1 MAFRRKKGFTATRSK
16 LTSRR
21 LRTATVGTHVPRRS
35 RADTN
40 AASVGFSNPRKQRRA
55 TRGYVDTILPS
66 TATRESSS
74 QYARRVSR
82 REFADEVRR
91 RSRMRRTVALV
102 ACAVVALVAAGVAGT
117 AAFFGSL
124 DSRMGLAGSDASS
137 ALAAAK
143 EGEPFYALVAADL
156 DEAGSAGAVE
166 GPDALALVRIDEA
179 ARAVSVVSI
188 PANLRVVLSDGEAH
202 PVRDAAASGDA
213 ALVKAVADFA
223 GVDIAHLVKTDAAGI
238 MRLVDAAGGVEV
250 EISEEVDDPTAGD
263 VYLPAGRQVLGGR
276 EALTLLRA
284 SNFENGVEQ
293 QASNQRAVLGA
304 LSLKL
309 LGGGTLD
316 LLSLLDKVGGSFR
329 TDLGAQGALSLAG
342 KLRGMDASAVRG
354 ALVPGQ
360 ELQSGGTSLYAASS
374 DAWSAM
380 MERVEAGEDPAVAD
394 EASSVDPASF
404 TITVRNGSAITG
416 GAAQLAGTL
425 EGRGFKVVETGN
437 TDVYAAYDETLV
449 VYNDD
454 AYEAA
459 AQTVVDALGFG
470 RTVAGNGFYTFESD
484 VLVVLGEDWKPT
496 A

>member
-137 ALAAAK
+137 ALAAEK

-284 SNFENGVEQ
+284 SNFESGVEQ

-316 LLSLLDKVGGSFR
+316 LLSLLDEVGGSFR

-360 ELQSGGTSLYAASS
+360 ELQGDGASLYAASS
-374 DAWSAM
+374 DAWSTM

-394 EASSVDPASF
+394 EAPSVDPASF

>member
-137 ALAAAK
+137 ALAAEK

-213 ALVKAVADFA
+213 AFVKAVADFA

-360 ELQSGGTSLYAASS
+360 ELQGDGASLYAASS
-374 DAWSAM
+374 DAWSTM

-394 EASSVDPASF
+394 EAPSVDPASF

>member
-137 ALAAAK
+137 ALAAEK

-213 ALVKAVADFA
+213 ALVKAAADFA

-238 MRLVDAAGGVEV
+238 MRLVDAAGGVET

-316 LLSLLDKVGGSFR
+316 LLSLLDEVGGSFR

>member
-213 ALVKAVADFA
+213 ALVKAAADFA

-360 ELQSGGTSLYAASS
+360 ELQGDGASLYAASS
-374 DAWSAM
+374 DAWSTM

-394 EASSVDPASF
+394 EAPSVDPASF

>member
-213 ALVKAVADFA
+213 ALVKAAADFA

-250 EISEEVDDPTAGD
+250 EISEEVDDPAAGD

-360 ELQSGGTSLYAASS
+360 ELQGDGASLYAASS
-374 DAWSAM
+374 DAWSTM

-394 EASSVDPASF
+394 EAPSVDPASF

>member
-137 ALAAAK
+137 ALAAEK

-213 ALVKAVADFA
+213 ALVKAAADFA

-316 LLSLLDKVGGSFR
+316 LLSLLDEVGGSFR

-360 ELQSGGTSLYAASS
+360 ELQGDGASLYAASS
-374 DAWSAM
+374 DAWSTM

-404 TITVRNGSAITG
+404 AITVRNGSAITG

>member
-316 LLSLLDKVGGSFR
+316 LLSLLDEVGGSFR

-360 ELQSGGTSLYAASS
+360 ELQGDGASLYAASS
-374 DAWSAM
+374 DAWSTM

-394 EASSVDPASF
+394 EAPSVDPASF

-454 AYEAA
+454 AYEVA

>member
-137 ALAAAK
+137 ALAAEK

-213 ALVKAVADFA
+213 ALVKAAADFA

-360 ELQSGGTSLYAASS
+360 ELQGDGASLYAASS
-374 DAWSAM
+374 DAWSTM

-394 EASSVDPASF
+394 EAPSVDPASF

>member
-360 ELQSGGTSLYAASS
+360 ELQGDGASLYAASS
-374 DAWSAM
+374 DAWSTM

-394 EASSVDPASF
+394 EAPSVDPASF

>member
-213 ALVKAVADFA
+213 ALVKAVSDFA
-223 GVDIAHLVKTDAAGI
+223 GVDIAHFVKTDAAGI

-360 ELQSGGTSLYAASS
+360 ELQGDGASLYAASS
-374 DAWSAM
+374 DAWSTM

-394 EASSVDPASF
+394 EAPSVDPASF
-404 TITVRNGSAITG
+404 AITVRNGSAITG

>member
-82 REFADEVRR
+82 REFSDEVRR
-91 RSRMRRTVALV
+91 RARMRRIVAVV

-213 ALVKAVADFA
+213 ALVKAVSDFA
-223 GVDIAHLVKTDAAGI
+223 GVDIAHFVKTDAAGI
-238 MRLVDAAGGVEV
+238 MRLVDAAGGVET

-284 SNFENGVEQ
+284 SNFESGVEQ

-316 LLSLLDKVGGSFR
+316 LLSLLDEVGGSFR

-360 ELQSGGTSLYAASS
+360 ELQGDGASLYAASS
-374 DAWSAM
+374 DAWSTM

-394 EASSVDPASF
+394 EAPSVDPASF
-404 TITVRNGSAITG
+404 AITVRNGSAITG

>member
-156 DEAGSAGAVE
+156 DEAGSTGAVE

-213 ALVKAVADFA
+213 AFVKAVADFA
-223 GVDIAHLVKTDAAGI
+223 GVDIAHFVKTDAAGI
-238 MRLVDAAGGVEV
+238 TRLVDAVGGVEV
-250 EISEEVDDPTAGD
+250 DISEEVDDPAAGD

-316 LLSLLDKVGGSFR
+316 LLSLLDEVGGSFR

-360 ELQSGGTSLYAASS
+360 ELQGDGASLYAASS
-374 DAWSAM
+374 DAWSTM

-394 EASSVDPASF
+394 EAPSVDPASF
-404 TITVRNGSAITG
+404 AITVRNGSAITG

>member
-156 DEAGSAGAVE
+156 DEAGSTGAVE

-213 ALVKAVADFA
+213 ALVKAAADFA

-284 SNFENGVEQ
+284 SNFESGVEQ

-316 LLSLLDKVGGSFR
+316 LLSLLDEVGGSFR

>member
-213 ALVKAVADFA
+213 ALVKAAADFA

-238 MRLVDAAGGVEV
+238 MRLVDAVGGVEV

-263 VYLPAGRQVLGGR
+263 VYLPAGCQVLGGR

-360 ELQSGGTSLYAASS
+360 ELQGDGASLYAASS
-374 DAWSAM
+374 DAWSTM

-394 EASSVDPASF
+394 EAPSVDPASF

>member
-213 ALVKAVADFA
+213 ALVKAVSDFA
-223 GVDIAHLVKTDAAGI
+223 GVDIAHFVKTDAAGI
-238 MRLVDAAGGVEV
+238 MRLVDAAGGVET

-284 SNFENGVEQ
+284 SNFESGVEQ

-316 LLSLLDKVGGSFR
+316 LLSLLDEVGGSFR

-360 ELQSGGTSLYAASS
+360 ELQGDGASLYAASS
-374 DAWSAM
+374 DAWSTM

-394 EASSVDPASF
+394 EAPSVDPASF

>member
-1 MAFRRKKGFTATRSK
+1 MVRRRQGFTAAQSK
-16 LTSRR
+16 TTSRR

-156 DEAGSAGAVE
+156 DEVGSAGAVE

-223 GVDIAHLVKTDAAGI
+223 GVDIAHLVKTDATGI
-238 MRLVDAAGGVEV
+238 MRLVDAVGGVEV

-316 LLSLLDKVGGSFR
+316 LLSLLDEVGGSFR

-360 ELQSGGTSLYAASS
+360 ELQGDGASLYAASS
-374 DAWSAM
+374 DAWSTM

-394 EASSVDPASF
+394 EAPSVDPASF
-404 TITVRNGSAITG
+404 AITVRNGSAITG

>member
-156 DEAGSAGAVE
+156 DEVGSAGAVE

-223 GVDIAHLVKTDAAGI
+223 GVDIAHLVKTDATGI

-360 ELQSGGTSLYAASS
+360 ELQGDGASLYAASS
-374 DAWSAM
+374 DAWSTM

-394 EASSVDPASF
+394 EAPSVDPASF

-437 TDVYAAYDETLV
+437 TDVYAAYGETLV

>member
-91 RSRMRRTVALV
+91 HARTRRIAVFV
-102 ACAVVALVAAGVAGT
+102 ACALVALVAAGVAGA

-137 ALAAAK
+137 ALAAEK

-213 ALVKAVADFA
+213 ALVKAVSDFA
-223 GVDIAHLVKTDAAGI
+223 GVDIAHLVKTDATGI

-284 SNFENGVEQ
+284 SNFESGVEQ

>member
-156 DEAGSAGAVE
+156 DEVGSAGAVE

-316 LLSLLDKVGGSFR
+316 LLSLLDEVGGSFR

>member
-137 ALAAAK
+137 ALAAEK

-213 ALVKAVADFA
+213 ALVKAAADFA
-223 GVDIAHLVKTDAAGI
+223 GVDIAHFVKTDAAGI
-238 MRLVDAAGGVEV
+238 TRLVDAVEV
-250 EISEEVDDPTAGD
+250 DISEEVDDPAAGD

-360 ELQSGGTSLYAASS
+360 ELQGDGASLYAASS
-374 DAWSAM
+374 DAWSTM

-394 EASSVDPASF
+394 EAPSVDPASF